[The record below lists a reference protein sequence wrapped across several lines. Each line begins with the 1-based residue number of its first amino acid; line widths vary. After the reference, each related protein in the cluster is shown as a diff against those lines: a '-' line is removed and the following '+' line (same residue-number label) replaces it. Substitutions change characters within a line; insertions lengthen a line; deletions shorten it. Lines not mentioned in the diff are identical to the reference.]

1 APEKALTFYRRAL
14 SMRKGSSETHFRI
27 AGVLKEL
34 GKRGE
39 AVSHF
44 RQAISLDPDNA
55 NAHYGLAQVLL
66 AQGDAEE
73 GTKLLSTFSTLKE
86 YEGRLVPLK
95 RAVEMAPRD
104 PQAAYDLAM
113 LHMEYGR
120 MQKGLTILQRILKM
134 HPDFTKAKD
143 RIEESR

>member
-1 APEKALTFYRRAL
+1 MCIRDSFYRRAL
-14 SMRKGSSETHFRI
+14 GLGKGSSETHFRV

-34 GKRGE
+34 EKPVE
-39 AVSHF
+39 AMNHF

-55 NAHYGLAQVLL
+55 NAHYGLAQLLL
-66 AQGDAEE
+66 AEGSVVE
-73 GTKLLSTFSTLKE
+73 GTDLLNTFSKLKE
-86 YEGRLVPLK
+86 YEGRLVPLR

-120 MQKGLTILQRILKM
+120 MQKGLDIIQRILKL
-134 HPDFTKAKD
+134 HPNFTKAKD
-143 RIEESR
+143 RIEANL

>member
-1 APEKALTFYRRAL
+1 MKMSQYEKAKAAFESALTLGAARWSVLHDMGYYEQEGAPEKALTFYRRAL
-14 SMRKGSSETHFRI
+14 SMRKGASETHFRI

-66 AQGDAEE
+66 ARGDAEE
-73 GTKLLSTFSTLKE
+73 GIKTLE
-86 YEGRLVPLK
+86 HVFDLK
-95 RAVEMAPRD
+95 RA
-104 PQAAYDLAM
+104 
-113 LHMEYGR
+113 
-120 MQKGLTILQRILKM
+120 
-134 HPDFTKAKD
+134 
-143 RIEESR
+143 